1 MALDKTGYAG
11 ANQGT
16 TSVKIPVDENGYI
29 AAAGTTPAG
38 KKNFSI
44 NKVNAE
50 NSLQDNQDVLD
61 FFITLAQG
69 SSDSLTNTMKV
80 EWKVDS

>member
-16 TSVKIPVDENGYI
+16 TSVKIAVDENGYI
-29 AAAGTTPAG
+29 APTGTTAAG

-50 NSLQDNQDVLD
+50 NSLADNQDVIN
-61 FFITLAQG
+61 FFMTLAQG
-69 SSDSLTNTMKV
+69 NSDSLTNTMKV
-80 EWKVDS
+80 EWGVES